1 MASHLERRSPNQVET
16 ANSGSGVVDAGQAA
30 EVTEMN
36 FGGRV
41 LDHSA
46 DMPRA
51 FRQGAKA
58 STQLGLQTGG
68 GRASSGGEL
77 IVADPA
83 SLARITHS
91 EAAAR
96 NSGGTSSPVRA
107 TLALILVIACAG
119 RMAPSHCVILTV
131 AERGLKKNAN
141 RLSPA
146 GPWYRGTYVHGSQ
159 ASAHGCGPHEP
170 HLGAKQR
177 KARQAARYMG
187 EVP

>member
-1 MASHLERRSPNQVET
+1 MRKGAMASHLERRSPNQVEP

-68 GRASSGGEL
+68 GRASIGGEL
-77 IVADPA
+77 IVADAA
-83 SLARITHS
+83 SLARIAQIGRASCRGRGKSSVRCGALTT
-91 EAAAR
+91 EA
-96 NSGGTSSPVRA
+96 
-107 TLALILVIACAG
+107 
-119 RMAPSHCVILTV
+119 
-131 AERGLKKNAN
+131 
-141 RLSPA
+141 
-146 GPWYRGTYVHGSQ
+146 
-159 ASAHGCGPHEP
+159 
-170 HLGAKQR
+170 
-177 KARQAARYMG
+177 
-187 EVP
+187 